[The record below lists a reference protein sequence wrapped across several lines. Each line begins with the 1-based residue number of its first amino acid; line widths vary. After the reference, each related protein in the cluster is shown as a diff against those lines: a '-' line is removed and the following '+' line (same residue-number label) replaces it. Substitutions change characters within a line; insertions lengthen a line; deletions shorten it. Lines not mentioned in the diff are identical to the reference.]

1 LAEIQSLKLNHLRVV
16 FNGRSLW
23 KLMTILLKAYT
34 SHVLTLLRKIIN
46 IEESALI
53 LMAES
58 SEQALIQLVNV
69 MIKVDDF
76 L

>member
-1 LAEIQSLKLNHLRVV
+1 
-16 FNGRSLW
+16 
-23 KLMTILLKAYT
+23 MTILLKAYT

-58 SEQALIQLVNV
+58 SEQALIQLINV
-69 MIKVDDF
+69 MIKVNDAFF